1 MKKNIK
7 EFFVGR
13 VERDITSPVL
23 SGEELYDMIL
33 QYMGIVFGFQYS
45 KQKFHGFGV
54 THNWVKWSIFWELLY
69 WKTIILRHNL
79 NVMHIKKNMFE
90 NVFNTM
96 MDVKG
101 TTWKLEWIYLCFVI
115 VRIWSLFIMG
125 HGS

>member
-1 MKKNIK
+1 MKKNIN

-54 THNWVKWSIFWELLY
+54 THNWVK
-69 WKTIILRHNL
+69 
-79 NVMHIKKNMFE
+79 
-90 NVFNTM
+90 
-96 MDVKG
+96 
-101 TTWKLEWIYLCFVI
+101 
-115 VRIWSLFIMG
+115 
-125 HGS
+125 

>member
-13 VERDITSPVL
+13 VERDITSLVL

-54 THNWVKWSIFWELLY
+54 THNWVK
-69 WKTIILRHNL
+69 
-79 NVMHIKKNMFE
+79 
-90 NVFNTM
+90 
-96 MDVKG
+96 
-101 TTWKLEWIYLCFVI
+101 
-115 VRIWSLFIMG
+115 
-125 HGS
+125 

>member
-54 THNWVKWSIFWELLY
+54 THNWVK
-69 WKTIILRHNL
+69 
-79 NVMHIKKNMFE
+79 
-90 NVFNTM
+90 
-96 MDVKG
+96 
-101 TTWKLEWIYLCFVI
+101 
-115 VRIWSLFIMG
+115 
-125 HGS
+125 